1 MIDRDKRKWQQRRF
15 GFSLIEMALGVLI
28 VSIVIGI
35 VMTIYSRSNKYAA
48 KGAWRVNTI
57 SRQRLCLR
65 QVKDFLERS
74 SYPSVIQANNYLEA
88 SPGFGSDAYC
98 LQLTRGTPM
107 ANTSSTNQFFS
118 YTVPGEVL
126 RFYSCTPRQ
135 ELEGLAAV
143 VSVIPGQASRYVI
156 SLEAGATADSAMRL
170 VATSAAAD
178 VTLSGSDVQ
187 VGTFGAETSISLLD
201 DVSLLSVGVSPESS
215 SEEKTV
221 VEFEVETADPFDG
234 RLKVHEKAKAVVN
247 VRIKS

>member
-1 MIDRDKRKWQQRRF
+1 MIDCDNHQRQRRRL

-35 VMTIYSRSNKYAA
+35 VMTIYSRSNQYAA

-74 SYPSVIQANNYLEA
+74 SYPSVIQANNYYEA

-98 LQLTRGTPM
+98 LALTRGTPTP
-107 ANTSSTNQFFS
+107 NTSSTSQFFS
-118 YTVPGEVL
+118 YDTPGEIL
-126 RFYSCTPRQ
+126 RFFSCTPRQ

-156 SLEAGATADSAMRL
+156 SLQAGETAQSAMRL
-170 VATSAAAD
+170 VATSAAAE
-178 VTLSGSDVQ
+178 VTLSGNAVQ
-187 VGTFGAETSISLLD
+187 VGAFGPETSINLLD
-201 DVSLLSVGVSPESS
+201 DVSLLSVGISPESS

-247 VRIKS
+247 VRIR